1 MRRAKSSFE
10 LEWETTKCGGGGRN
24 EGGDP
29 SASLSELPIY
39 FSLLLC
45 KKSFDMHFITL
56 LLAKNS
62 RALDS
67 LGKIKI

>member
-1 MRRAKSSFE
+1 MGNHKV
-10 LEWETTKCGGGGRN
+10 GGGGRN

-39 FSLLLC
+39 FSLFLC

-56 LLAKNS
+56 LLAKNK